1 MILLSLPSKIPRLRV
16 QGKEFMPQPKARVN
30 YGDYLQLGKILNAHS
45 PESAKRGP
53 AAHDETLFIIIHQ
66 TYELWFKQM
75 LHELDSVR
83 ELMKRV
89 PMPSTGLATVVARL
103 KRVTEIQKILIDQI
117 HVMETMTT
125 LDFLDFR
132 DDLIPAS
139 GFQSLQFRLI
149 EATLGVTSHHRLEIE
164 HQFFQSRLKQA
175 DRDSLAACEVGPS
188 LFTLVE
194 GWLERMPFAQIDEW
208 DFWSQYSDKVEL
220 MLERDKGFITNNP
233 NLDERVKAMEMANLN
248 ATQDGFLTLLDAT
261 RYQKAIEEKKLRLSQ
276 KAMLNALFIKLYR
289 DWPVMQLPHQI
300 LDLVVDIDEL
310 MTTWRYRHV
319 LMVQRLL
326 GTKIGTGGSSGSDY
340 LKKTTERNRVFID
353 LFNLSTFLIPR
364 AEIPQLP
371 DFLQAEKGYT
381 YEGTQL

>member
-1 MILLSLPSKIPRLRV
+1 MPR
-16 QGKEFMPQPKARVN
+16 PKDPVY
-30 YGDYLQLGKILNAHS
+30 YGDYLQLSKILNAQA
-45 PESAKRGP
+45 PESAKRG
-53 AAHDETLFIIIHQ
+53 ANAHDETLFIIIHQ

-83 ELMKRV
+83 EILKTI
-89 PMPSTGLATVVARL
+89 PAPSTGLSTIVARL
-103 KRVTEIQKILIDQI
+103 KRVTEIQKILVDQI

-149 EATLGVTSHHRLEIE
+149 EATLGVTSSHRLEIE
-164 HQFFQSRLKQA
+164 HQFFQSRLKVE
-175 DRDSLAACEVGPS
+175 DREALANAEVGPS
-188 LFTLVE
+188 LFNLIE
-194 GWLERMPFAQIDEW
+194 GWLERMPFAQFDEW
-208 DFWSQYSDKVEL
+208 DFWSQYSDRVEK
-220 MLERDKGFITNNP
+220 MLSNDLGFIVNNP
-233 NLDERVKAMEMANLN
+233 NLDERVKKMEVANLES
-248 ATQDGFLTLLDAT
+248 TRDGFMTLLDAS
-261 RYQKAIEEKKLRLSQ
+261 RYQEAIKDGRLRLSQ

-353 LFNLSTFLIPR
+353 LFNLSTFLVPR
-364 AEIPQLP
+364 AEIPALP
-371 DFLQAEKGYT
+371 DFLRAEMGFS
-381 YEGTQL
+381 YEGAQF

>member
-1 MILLSLPSKIPRLRV
+1 
-16 QGKEFMPQPKARVN
+16 MPQPKDPVY
-30 YGDYLQLGKILNAHS
+30 YGDYLQLGKILDAQA
-45 PESAKRGP
+45 PESAKRGA

-66 TYELWFKQM
+66 AYELWFKQM

-83 ELMKRV
+83 AIMSSV
-89 PMPSTGLATVVARL
+89 PMPSTGLATVTSRL

-149 EATLGVTSHHRLEIE
+149 EATLGVTSQHRMEVE
-164 HQFFQSRLKQA
+164 HQFFQSRLKAQ
-175 DRDSLAACEVGPS
+175 DRDQLARREQGPS
-188 LFTLVE
+188 LFSLIE
-194 GWLERMPFAQIDEW
+194 SWLERMPFAQFDEW
-208 DFWSQYSDKVEL
+208 DFWAQYSNKVEA
-220 MLERDKGFITNNP
+220 MLDRDLGYIQHNP
-233 NLDERVKAMEMANLN
+233 NLDERVKAMEVANLT
-248 ATQDGFLTLLDAT
+248 ATKNSFLTLLDAS
-261 RYQKAIEEKKLRLSQ
+261 RYQAALTEKKLRLSQ
-276 KAMLNALFIKLYR
+276 RAMLNALFIKLYR

-310 MTTWRYRHV
+310 MTTWRYRHM

-340 LKKTTERNRVFID
+340 LKKTTERNRVFMD

-364 AEIPQLP
+364 SEIPQLP
-371 DFLQAEKGYT
+371 DFIQAEMGFT